1 MNIWSSIHIEVSTRN
16 QTFFA
21 IYNMIRYQLIIMTK
35 NFKYGKKK
43 LLTNKKS
50 YYILMKESRKS

>member
-1 MNIWSSIHIEVSTRN
+1 
-16 QTFFA
+16 
-21 IYNMIRYQLIIMTK
+21 MTK
-35 NFKYGKKK
+35 NLKYGKKK